1 MFAQS
6 LKDGFKKNVVGGKM
20 EQKKTE
26 QMEEVKD
33 IFQVESFVLQCNDML
48 GGKFLDLNKRLDKF
62 LAEMTASEDI
72 LQLLADALEGFD
84 HEKEFASAFF
94 FFF

>member
-1 MFAQS
+1 
-6 LKDGFKKNVVGGKM
+6 M

-94 FFF
+94 VDKKTGEAKVTLPTDDKKR